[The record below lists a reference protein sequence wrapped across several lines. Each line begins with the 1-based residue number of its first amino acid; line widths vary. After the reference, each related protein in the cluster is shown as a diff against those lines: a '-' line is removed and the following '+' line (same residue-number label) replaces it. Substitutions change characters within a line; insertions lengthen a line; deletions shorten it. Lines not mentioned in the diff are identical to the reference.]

1 VLKPILRPR
10 ILWNYAYDELTDK
23 RISMQVTCL
32 RENLSRG
39 LANVSRA
46 VASRA
51 TLPVTQN
58 VLLEGDNGQLKLT
71 ATNTEISISTWIGAQ
86 IEGEGSVTV
95 PARMLT
101 DFVNSLPGQ
110 TVQIEF
116 QTDPVGVTVT
126 CDKFNGTI
134 NGISSEEFPPIPT
147 VEGGSSV
154 SIPADTFRG
163 ALERVV
169 FAAAT
174 DDSRPVLTGVKVELS
189 EDSFTLAAAD
199 GFRLAVETGKLGASV
214 ETEVG
219 VIVPAKTLAE
229 VERLLSD
236 GSSTVELSVDGNGR
250 SAKFRLDTSEIVT
263 SLVQGTFPDYEKLI
277 PTSYGTKATVDLA
290 SMIQATRAAS
300 IFARD
305 GSGIIRVVVSPG
317 ESDAGGAVKIIS
329 RAEEVGWN
337 ENELDALV
345 EGEETKVAF
354 NSKFL
359 MDVLNVMNGDD
370 VDLETTTPSSPGVF
384 RSAKHEGY
392 THVVMPMFVQW

>member
-1 VLKPILRPR
+1 
-10 ILWNYAYDELTDK
+10 
-23 RISMQVTCL
+23 MQVTCL

-86 IEGEGSVTV
+86 IEGEGSITV

-110 TVQIEF
+110 TVKIDF
-116 QTDPVGVTVT
+116 QNDPVGVIVT

-134 NGISSEEFPPIPT
+134 NGISAEEFPPIPT

-154 SIPADTFRG
+154 TIPADTFRG

-174 DDSRPVLTGVKVELS
+174 DDSRPVLTGVKVELAD
-189 EDSFTLAAAD
+189 DSFTLAAAD
-199 GFRLAVETGKLGASV
+199 GFRLAVETGKLGTSV

-219 VIVPAKTLAE
+219 VIVPAKTLSE
-229 VERLLSD
+229 VERLLGD
-236 GSSTVELSVDGNGR
+236 GSSSVELSIDANGR

-263 SLVQGTFPDYEKLI
+263 ALVQGTFPDYEKLI
-277 PTSYGTKATVDLA
+277 PTSYGTKATVDLS
-290 SMIQATRAAS
+290 SMVQATRAAS

-305 GSGIIRVVVSPG
+305 GSGIIRVIVSPG
-317 ESDAGGAVKIIS
+317 GDDGAGSVKVIS
-329 RAEEVGWN
+329 RAEEVGSN
-337 ENELDALV
+337 ENELDAKV

-384 RSAKHEGY
+384 RSEKHQGY

>member
-1 VLKPILRPR
+1 
-10 ILWNYAYDELTDK
+10 
-23 RISMQVTCL
+23 MQVTCL

-86 IEGEGSVTV
+86 IEDEGSITV

-101 DFVNSLPGQ
+101 DFVNSLPG
-110 TVQIEF
+110 E
-116 QTDPVGVTVT
+116 TVT
-126 CDKFNGTI
+126 IDFQPESAGVKVSSGKFNGDI
-134 NGISSEEFPPIPT
+134 SGIPAEEFPPIPE
-147 VEGGSSV
+147 VSGGVSV
-154 SIPADTFRG
+154 AIPADTFKG

-174 DDSRPVLTGVKVELS
+174 DDSRPVLTGVKIELK
-189 EDSFTLAAAD
+189 EKSFIVAAAD
-199 GFRLAVETGKLGASV
+199 GFRLAVETGEL
-214 ETEVG
+214 TEAIDG
-219 VIVPAKTLAE
+219 EIGIIVPAKTLAE
-229 VERLLSD
+229 VERLLGD
-236 GSSTVELSVDGNGR
+236 GSSTISLSTDSNDR
-250 SAKFRLDTSEIVT
+250 SAKFRLDSSEIVT

-277 PTSYGTKATVDLA
+277 PTSWSTRASIDL
-290 SMIQATRAAS
+290 SQMSQATRAAS

-305 GSGIIRVVVSPG
+305 GSGIIRIMINPG
-317 ESDAGGAVKIIS
+317 EADAAGAVKVIA
-329 RAEEVGWN
+329 RAEEVGAN
-337 ENELDALV
+337 ENEVEASV
-345 EGEETKVAF
+345 EGDETKIAF

-359 MDVLNVMNGDD
+359 SDVLNVIEGDD
-370 VDLETTTPSSPGVF
+370 VKLETTTPSSPGVF
-384 RSAKHEGY
+384 RSPKHENY

>member
-1 VLKPILRPR
+1 
-10 ILWNYAYDELTDK
+10 
-23 RISMQVTCL
+23 MQVTCL

-86 IEGEGSVTV
+86 IEGEGSITV

-101 DFVNSLPGQ
+101 DFVNSLPG
-110 TVQIEF
+110 E
-116 QTDPVGVTVT
+116 TVT
-126 CDKFNGTI
+126 IDFQPESAGVKVSSGKFNGDI
-134 NGISSEEFPPIPT
+134 SGIPAEEFPPIPE
-147 VEGGSSV
+147 VSGGVSV
-154 SIPADTFRG
+154 AIPADAFKG

-174 DDSRPVLTGVKVELS
+174 DDSRPVLTGVKIELK
-189 EDSFTLAAAD
+189 EKSFIVAAAD
-199 GFRLAVETGKLGASV
+199 GFRLAVETGEL
-214 ETEVG
+214 TEAIDG
-219 VIVPAKTLAE
+219 EIGIIVPAKTLAE
-229 VERLLSD
+229 VERLLGD
-236 GSSTVELSVDGNGR
+236 GSSSISLSTDSNDR
-250 SAKFRLDTSEIVT
+250 SAKFRLDSSEIVT

-277 PTSYGTKATVDLA
+277 PTSWSTRASIDL
-290 SMIQATRAAS
+290 SQMSQATRAAS

-305 GSGIIRVVVSPG
+305 GSGIIRIMINPG
-317 ESDAGGAVKIIS
+317 EADAAGAVKVIA
-329 RAEEVGWN
+329 RAEEVGAN
-337 ENELDALV
+337 ENEVEASV
-345 EGEETKVAF
+345 EGDETKIAF

-359 MDVLNVMNGDD
+359 SDVLNVIEGDD
-370 VDLETTTPSSPGVF
+370 VKLETTTPSSPGVF
-384 RSAKHEGY
+384 RSPKHENY

>member
-1 VLKPILRPR
+1 
-10 ILWNYAYDELTDK
+10 
-23 RISMQVTCL
+23 MQVTCL

-86 IEGEGSVTV
+86 IEGEGSITV
-95 PARMLT
+95 PHRMLT

-110 TVQIEF
+110 TVKIDF
-116 QTDPVGVTVT
+116 QNDPVGVIVT

-134 NGISSEEFPPIPT
+134 NGIAAEEFPPIPT
-147 VEGGSSV
+147 VDSESSV
-154 SIPADTFRG
+154 TIPADTFRG
-163 ALERVV
+163 ALGRVV

-174 DDSRPVLTGVKVELS
+174 DDSRPVLTGVKIELAD
-189 EDSFTLAAAD
+189 DSFTLAAAD
-199 GFRLAVETGKLGASV
+199 GFRLAVETGKLGTSV

-229 VERLLSD
+229 VERLLGD
-236 GSSTVELSVDGNGR
+236 GSSSVELSIDANGR
-250 SAKFRLDTSEIVT
+250 SAKFRLDTSEVVT
-263 SLVQGTFPDYEKLI
+263 ALVQGTFPDYEKLI
-277 PTSYGTKATVDLA
+277 PTSYGTKATVDLS
-290 SMIQATRAAS
+290 SMVQATRAAS

-305 GSGIIRVVVSPG
+305 GSGIIRIIVSPG
-317 ESDAGGAVKIIS
+317 EDDGVGAVKVIS
-329 RAEEVGWN
+329 RAEEVGSN
-337 ENELDALV
+337 ENELDAKV

-384 RSAKHEGY
+384 RSGKHEGY

>member
-1 VLKPILRPR
+1 
-10 ILWNYAYDELTDK
+10 
-23 RISMQVTCL
+23 MQVTCL

-46 VASRA
+46 VAARA

-58 VLLEGDNGQLKLT
+58 VLLEGDNGQLKIT
-71 ATNTEISISTWIGAQ
+71 ATNTEISICTWIGAS
-86 IEGEGSVTV
+86 IEGEGTVTV
-95 PARMLT
+95 PARMFT

-110 TVQIEF
+110 TVEIEF
-116 QTDPVGVTVT
+116 QTDPVGVVVT

-147 VEGGSSV
+147 VDGGASV
-154 SIPADTFRG
+154 TIPADTFRG

-189 EDSFTLAAAD
+189 GDQFTLAAAD
-199 GFRLAVETGKLGASV
+199 GFRLAVESGKLGASV
-214 ETEVG
+214 DDEVG
-219 VIVPAKTLAE
+219 VIIPAKTLAE
-229 VERLLSD
+229 VERLLGD
-236 GSSTVELSVDGNGR
+236 GSSSVELSIDANGR
-250 SAKFRLDTSEIVT
+250 SAKFRLDTSEVVT
-263 SLVQGTFPDYEKLI
+263 ALVQGTFPDYEKLI
-277 PTSYGTKATVDLA
+277 PTSYGTKATVDL
-290 SMIQATRAAS
+290 SGMVQATRAAS

-317 ESDAGGAVKIIS
+317 ESDGGGAVKIIS
-329 RAEEVGWN
+329 RAEEVGSN
-337 ENELDALV
+337 ENVLDAQV

>member
-1 VLKPILRPR
+1 
-10 ILWNYAYDELTDK
+10 
-23 RISMQVTCL
+23 MQVTCL

-39 LANVSRA
+39 LANISRA
-46 VASRA
+46 VAARA

-95 PARMLT
+95 PARMLN

-110 TVQIEF
+110 TVQIGF
-116 QTDPVGVTVT
+116 QTDPVGVEIT
-126 CDKFNGTI
+126 CDKFAATI
-134 NGISSEEFPPIPT
+134 NGIAAEEFPPIPV
-147 VEGGSSV
+147 VEGGASV
-154 SIPADTFRG
+154 TIPADAFRG

-174 DDSRPVLTGVKVELS
+174 DDSRPVLTGVKVELAG
-189 EDSFTLAAAD
+189 DGFTLAAAD
-199 GFRLAVETGKLGASV
+199 GFRLAVESGKLGASV
-214 ETEVG
+214 SEEVG

-229 VERLLSD
+229 VERLLGD
-236 GSSTVELSVDGNGR
+236 RSSSVELTLDASGR
-250 SAKFRLDTSEIVT
+250 SAKFRLETSEVVT

-277 PTSYGTKATVDLA
+277 PTSHGTKATIDLS
-290 SMIQATRAAS
+290 SMVQATRAAS

-305 GSGIIRVVVSPG
+305 GSGIIRVIVNPG
-317 ESDAGGAVKIIS
+317 SDGEAGSVKIIS
-329 RAEEVGWN
+329 RAEEVGSN
-337 ENELDALV
+337 ENELDASV
-345 EGEETKVAF
+345 EGEESKVAF

-359 MDVLNVMNGDD
+359 MDVLNVMSGDD
-370 VDLETTTPSSPGVF
+370 VDIETTTPSSPGVF

>member
-1 VLKPILRPR
+1 
-10 ILWNYAYDELTDK
+10 
-23 RISMQVTCL
+23 MQVTCL

-39 LANVSRA
+39 LANISRA
-46 VASRA
+46 VAARA

-95 PARMLT
+95 PARMFN

-110 TVQIEF
+110 TVQIGF
-116 QTDPVGVTVT
+116 QTDPVGVEIT
-126 CDKFNGTI
+126 CDKFAATI
-134 NGISSEEFPPIPT
+134 NGIAAEEFPPIPV
-147 VEGGSSV
+147 VEGGASV
-154 SIPADTFRG
+154 TIPADAFRG

-174 DDSRPVLTGVKVELS
+174 DDSRPVLTGVKVELAG
-189 EDSFTLAAAD
+189 DKFTLAAAD
-199 GFRLAVETGKLGASV
+199 GFRLAVETGKLSASAS
-214 ETEVG
+214 EEVG

-229 VERLLSD
+229 VERLLGD
-236 GSSTVELSVDGNGR
+236 GSSSVELSLDASGR
-250 SAKFRLDTSEIVT
+250 SAKFRLETSEIVT

-277 PTSYGTKATVDLA
+277 PASYGTKATIDLA
-290 SMIQATRAAS
+290 SMVQATRAAS

-305 GSGIIRVVVSPG
+305 GSGIIRVIVNPADGDTPG
-317 ESDAGGAVKIIS
+317 SVKVIS
-329 RAEEVGWN
+329 RAEEVGSN
-337 ENELDALV
+337 ENVLDASV
-345 EGEETKVAF
+345 EGDESKVAF

-359 MDVLNVMNGDD
+359 MDVLNVLSGDD
-370 VDLETTTPSSPGVF
+370 VDIETTTPSSPGVF

>member
-1 VLKPILRPR
+1 
-10 ILWNYAYDELTDK
+10 
-23 RISMQVTCL
+23 MQVTCL

-46 VASRA
+46 VESRA

-86 IEGEGSVTV
+86 IEGEGRITV

-110 TVQIEF
+110 TVKIDF
-116 QTDPVGVTVT
+116 QNDPVGVIVT

-134 NGISSEEFPPIPT
+134 NGISAEEFPPIPT

-154 SIPADTFRG
+154 TIPADTFRG

-174 DDSRPVLTGVKVELS
+174 DDSRPVLTGVKVELA

-219 VIVPAKTLAE
+219 VIVPAKTLSE
-229 VERLLSD
+229 VERLLGD
-236 GSSTVELSVDGNGR
+236 GSSSVELSIDANGR

-263 SLVQGTFPDYEKLI
+263 ALVQGTFPDYEKLI
-277 PTSYGTKATVDLA
+277 PTSYGTKATVDLS
-290 SMIQATRAAS
+290 SMVQATRAAS

-305 GSGIIRVVVSPG
+305 GSGIIRVIVSPG
-317 ESDAGGAVKIIS
+317 EGDGAGAVKVIS
-329 RAEEVGWN
+329 RAEEVGSN
-337 ENELDALV
+337 ENELDAKV

-359 MDVLNVMNGDD
+359 MDVLNVLNGDD

-384 RSAKHEGY
+384 RSEKHPGY

>member
-1 VLKPILRPR
+1 MR
-10 ILWNYAYDELTDK
+10 T
-23 RISMQVTCL
+23 SMQVTCL

-39 LANVSRA
+39 LANVGRA
-46 VASRA
+46 VANRA

-86 IEGEGSVTV
+86 IEGEGSVTI

-110 TVQIEF
+110 TVQIDF
-116 QTDPVGVTVT
+116 QTDPVGIVVT
-126 CDKFNGTI
+126 CDKFNATI
-134 NGISSEEFPPIPT
+134 NGISAEEFPPIPT
-147 VEGGSSV
+147 VEGGASV
-154 SIPADTFRG
+154 KIPADTFKG

-174 DDSRPVLTGVKVELS
+174 DDSRPVLTGVKVELTK
-189 EDSFTLAAAD
+189 DSFTLAAAD
-199 GFRLAVETGKLGASV
+199 GFRLAVESGKLD
-214 ETEVG
+214 ETVSEDVG

-236 GSSTVELSVDGNGR
+236 GSTTITFSVDSNGR
-250 SAKFRLDTSEIVT
+250 SAKFNLDTSEVVT
-263 SLVQGTFPDYEKLI
+263 ALVQGTFPDYEKLI
-277 PTSYGTKATVDLA
+277 PTSYGTKATIDL
-290 SMIQATRAAS
+290 SKMVQATRAAS

-305 GSGIIRVVVSPG
+305 GSGIIRVIVSPNG
-317 ESDAGGAVKIIS
+317 DDSKGAVKIIS
-329 RAEEVGWN
+329 RAEEVGSN
-337 ENELDALV
+337 ENELDASV
-345 EGEETKVAF
+345 EGDETKVAF

-359 MDVLNVMNGDD
+359 MDVLNVMSGDD

>member
-1 VLKPILRPR
+1 
-10 ILWNYAYDELTDK
+10 
-23 RISMQVTCL
+23 MHVTCL

-58 VLLEGDNGQLKLT
+58 VLLESDNGQLKLT

-86 IEGEGSVTV
+86 IEGEGSITV

-110 TVQIEF
+110 TVKIDF
-116 QTDPVGVTVT
+116 QNDPVGVIVT

-134 NGISSEEFPPIPT
+134 NGIAAEEFPPIPT

-154 SIPADTFRG
+154 TIPADTFRG

-174 DDSRPVLTGVKVELS
+174 DDSRPVLTGVKVELAD
-189 EDSFTLAAAD
+189 DSFTLAAAD
-199 GFRLAVETGKLGASV
+199 GFRLAVETGKLGTSV

-229 VERLLSD
+229 VERLLGD
-236 GSSTVELSVDGNGR
+236 GSSSVELSIDANGR
-250 SAKFRLDTSEIVT
+250 SAKFRLDTSEVVT
-263 SLVQGTFPDYEKLI
+263 ALVQGTFPDYEKLI
-277 PTSYGTKATVDLA
+277 PTSYGTKATVDLS
-290 SMIQATRAAS
+290 SMVQATRAAS

-305 GSGIIRVVVSPG
+305 GSGIIRVIVSPG
-317 ESDAGGAVKIIS
+317 GDDGAGSVKVIS
-329 RAEEVGWN
+329 RAEEVGSN
-337 ENELDALV
+337 ENELDAKV

-384 RSAKHEGY
+384 RSENHQGY

>member
-1 VLKPILRPR
+1 
-10 ILWNYAYDELTDK
+10 
-23 RISMQVTCL
+23 MQVTCL

-86 IEGEGSVTV
+86 IEGEGSITI

-101 DFVNSLPGQ
+101 DFVNSLPG
-110 TVQIEF
+110 E
-116 QTDPVGVTVT
+116 TVT
-126 CDKFNGTI
+126 IDFQAEPAGVKVSSGKFNGDI
-134 NGISSEEFPPIPT
+134 SGIPAEEFPPIPE
-147 VEGGSSV
+147 VSGGVSV
-154 SIPADTFRG
+154 TIPADAFKG

-174 DDSRPVLTGVKVELS
+174 DDSRPVLTGVKIELK
-189 EDSFTLAAAD
+189 EKSFIVAAAD
-199 GFRLAVETGKLGASV
+199 GFRLAVETGDLAEAVDG
-214 ETEVG
+214 EIG
-219 VIVPAKTLAE
+219 IIVPAKTLTE
-229 VERLLSD
+229 VERLLGD
-236 GSSTVELSVDGNGR
+236 GSSTISLSTDSNDR
-250 SAKFRLDTSEIVT
+250 SAKFRLDSSEIVT

-277 PTSYGTKATVDLA
+277 PTSWSTRASIDLGQM
-290 SMIQATRAAS
+290 SQATRAAS

-305 GSGIIRVVVSPG
+305 GSGIIRIMIYPG
-317 ESDAGGAVKIIS
+317 EGEAPGVVKVIA
-329 RAEEVGWN
+329 RAEEVGAN
-337 ENELDALV
+337 ENEVEAAV
-345 EGEETKVAF
+345 EGDETKIAF

-359 MDVLNVMNGDD
+359 SDVLNVIEGDD
-370 VDLETTTPSSPGVF
+370 VKLETTTPSSPGVF
-384 RSAKHEGY
+384 RSPKHENY

>member
-1 VLKPILRPR
+1 
-10 ILWNYAYDELTDK
+10 
-23 RISMQVTCL
+23 MQVTCL

-58 VLLEGDNGQLKLT
+58 VLLEGDNGLLKLT

-86 IEGEGSVTV
+86 IEGEGSITV
-95 PARMLT
+95 PHRMFT

-110 TVQIEF
+110 EVKIDF
-116 QTDPVGVTVT
+116 QNDPVGVIVT

-134 NGISSEEFPPIPT
+134 NGIAAEEFPPIPT
-147 VEGGSSV
+147 VDGGSSV
-154 SIPADTFRG
+154 TIPADTFRG
-163 ALERVV
+163 ALGRVV

-174 DDSRPVLTGVKVELS
+174 DDSRPVLTGVKVELAD
-189 EDSFTLAAAD
+189 DSFTLAAAD
-199 GFRLAVETGKLGASV
+199 GFRLAVETGKLGTSV

-229 VERLLSD
+229 VERLLGD
-236 GSSTVELSVDGNGR
+236 GSSSVELSIGANGR
-250 SAKFRLDTSEIVT
+250 SAKFRLDTSEVVT
-263 SLVQGTFPDYEKLI
+263 ALVQGTFPDYEKLI
-277 PTSYGTKATVDLA
+277 PSNYGTKATVDLS
-290 SMIQATRAAS
+290 SMVQATRAAS

-305 GSGIIRVVVSPG
+305 GSGIIRVIVSPG
-317 ESDAGGAVKIIS
+317 NDAGGGAVKVIS
-329 RAEEVGWN
+329 RAEEVGSN
-337 ENELDALV
+337 ENELDAKV

-359 MDVLNVMNGDD
+359 MDVLNVMNGDY

-384 RSAKHEGY
+384 RSEKHEGY

>member
-1 VLKPILRPR
+1 
-10 ILWNYAYDELTDK
+10 
-23 RISMQVTCL
+23 MQVTCL

-86 IEGEGSVTV
+86 IEGEGSITV
-95 PARMLT
+95 PHRMLT

-110 TVQIEF
+110 TVKIDF
-116 QTDPVGVTVT
+116 QNDPVGVIVT

-134 NGISSEEFPPIPT
+134 NGIAAEEFPPIPT
-147 VEGGSSV
+147 VDSESSV
-154 SIPADTFRG
+154 TIPADTFRG
-163 ALERVV
+163 ALGRVV

-174 DDSRPVLTGVKVELS
+174 DDSRPVLTGVKIELAD
-189 EDSFTLAAAD
+189 DSFTLAAAD
-199 GFRLAVETGKLGASV
+199 GFRLAVETGKLGTSV

-229 VERLLSD
+229 VERLLGD
-236 GSSTVELSVDGNGR
+236 GSSSVELSIDANGR
-250 SAKFRLDTSEIVT
+250 SAKFRLDTSEVVT
-263 SLVQGTFPDYEKLI
+263 ELVQGTFADYEKLI
-277 PTSYGTKATVDLA
+277 PTSYGTKATVDLS
-290 SMIQATRAAS
+290 SMVQATRAAS

-305 GSGIIRVVVSPG
+305 GSGIIRIIVSPG
-317 ESDAGGAVKIIS
+317 EDDGVGAVKVIS
-329 RAEEVGWN
+329 RAEEVGSN
-337 ENELDALV
+337 ENELDAKV

-384 RSAKHEGY
+384 RSGKHEGY

>member
-1 VLKPILRPR
+1 
-10 ILWNYAYDELTDK
+10 
-23 RISMQVTCL
+23 MQVTCL

-58 VLLEGDNGQLKLT
+58 VLLESDNGQLKLT

-86 IEGEGSVTV
+86 IEGEGSITV

-110 TVQIEF
+110 TVKIDF
-116 QTDPVGVTVT
+116 QNDPVGVIVT

-134 NGISSEEFPPIPT
+134 NGIAAEEFPPIPT

-154 SIPADTFRG
+154 TIPADTFRG

-174 DDSRPVLTGVKVELS
+174 DDSRPVLTGVKVELAD
-189 EDSFTLAAAD
+189 DSFTLAAAD
-199 GFRLAVETGKLGASV
+199 GFRLAVETGKLGTSV

-229 VERLLSD
+229 VERLLGD
-236 GSSTVELSVDGNGR
+236 GSSSVELSIDANGR
-250 SAKFRLDTSEIVT
+250 SAKFRLDTSEVVT
-263 SLVQGTFPDYEKLI
+263 ALVQGTFPDYEKLI
-277 PTSYGTKATVDLA
+277 PTSYGTKATVDLS
-290 SMIQATRAAS
+290 SMVQATRAAS

-305 GSGIIRVVVSPG
+305 GSGIIRVIVSPG
-317 ESDAGGAVKIIS
+317 GDDGVGSVKVIS
-329 RAEEVGWN
+329 RAEEVGSN
-337 ENELDALV
+337 ENELDAKV

-384 RSAKHEGY
+384 RSEKHQGY